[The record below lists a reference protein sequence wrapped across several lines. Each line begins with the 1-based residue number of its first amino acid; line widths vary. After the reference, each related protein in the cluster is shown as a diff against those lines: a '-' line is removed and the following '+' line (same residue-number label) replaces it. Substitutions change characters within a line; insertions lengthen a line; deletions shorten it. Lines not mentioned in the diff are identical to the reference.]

1 MKVIPLK
8 QWICDSCGKIIKKP
22 KDGWYEWY
30 SEWYSDSET
39 TLHTGFRIVHH
50 HPDCMYDDK
59 ALHQQNRSEH
69 SLPLSYVVGSAGR
82 SAGFG
87 YFLFSIVLTEKK
99 EVYKLADIEEY
110 IEIIRRLYLP
120 YWEEARLY
128 WDNALKYGFHDG
140 CDFSEDMLLSII
152 KKYRES

>member
-1 MKVIPLK
+1 MKIIPLK

-30 SEWYSDSET
+30 SDNKT
-39 TLHTGFRIVHH
+39 ALHTGFRIVHH
-50 HPDCMYDDK
+50 RPNCMYDDK

-82 SAGFG
+82 SAGLG
-87 YFLFSIVLTEKK
+87 YFLFSIVLAEKK

-152 KKYRES
+152 MKYRES